1 MATIS
6 WPACRSNN
14 RPWSSFSPVAG
25 FVEWGEVNLA
35 YPPWHLGSGTPCRN
49 DGLFLDLMALF
60 LELACRNNKNVP
72 ETH

>member
-1 MATIS
+1 MATIIC
-6 WPACRSNN
+6 PDAVKLGRHTGRECRYPEY
-14 RPWSSFSPVAG
+14 R
-25 FVEWGEVNLA
+25 EVNLA